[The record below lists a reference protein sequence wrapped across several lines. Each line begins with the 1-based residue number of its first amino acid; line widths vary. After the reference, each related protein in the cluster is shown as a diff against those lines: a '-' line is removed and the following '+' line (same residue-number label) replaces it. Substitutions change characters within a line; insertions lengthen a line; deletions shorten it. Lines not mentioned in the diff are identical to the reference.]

1 MGRARRDCC
10 TAALLVCGPLPRLGF
25 GLLASRNW
33 SCGFPAPFSA
43 APNAAA
49 VTTAALS
56 ATFAAA
62 AFTAS
67 LTTTAVA
74 ATLAAAALALTAP
87 TLALAPPAVFDERGS
102 PLLDRVRTCRPL
114 PILLWHSGRVLQA
127 GPSHGRSRLR
137 LRRDGM

>member
-56 ATFAAA
+56 ATFATA

-67 LTTTAVA
+67 FTATGCPPDGVRWIAITHAIVVRDSDGHA
-74 ATLAAAALALTAP
+74 ACCWIEPRA
-87 TLALAPPAVFDERGS
+87 
-102 PLLDRVRTCRPL
+102 
-114 PILLWHSGRVLQA
+114 
-127 GPSHGRSRLR
+127 
-137 LRRDGM
+137 